1 MTDPFH
7 TIDLQPE
14 EPTSFHSY
22 FPGNNLE
29 IGMRYAARMAV
40 DRARA
45 AGNNPRNGTVT
56 IYFED
61 NGVGAR
67 WEPKP

>member
-1 MTDPFH
+1 MTDSFH
-7 TIDLQPE
+7 NYETDP
-14 EPTSFHSY
+14 PAPASFHSY
-22 FPGNNLE
+22 FPGNSLE

-45 AGNNPRNGTVT
+45 AGNNPRLGTVT
-56 IYFED
+56 IYFDD
-61 NGVGAR
+61 NGVGAK